1 MATKPES
8 WIESSDVVSM
18 FPTFVW
24 NIQLRAENSRSV
36 NAKILKVLDEMRGD
50 LPTLAAGQAWQ
61 STKELHELDAF
72 RDLVIYVH
80 GAVRRVLE
88 FLRIG
93 YEEFLITGCWAN
105 ISAKGASHGVHNHP
119 NNFLSGVYYVQT
131 QPGADTVSFHDPR
144 IQTAIIRPPVT
155 ELTAENT
162 DQVVVGV
169 RNGTLLMFP
178 SYLQHSVSPNESEE
192 ERVSVSF
199 NVMFSSF
206 TENISKP
213 LW

>member
-1 MATKPES
+1 MTTKPES

-24 NIQLRAENSRSV
+24 NIQLRTENSRSV